1 MSERYELIRVW
12 RDGSQTLLYSTTE
25 KWEIDFLLESPQ
37 FVGTWITPTRKLL
50 RYGLGEIRL
59 RIIDTTPRV
68 TDVETVVEDST
79 FKVKFTLANHEVK
92 LVVVTSSK
100 IFIYDEPLEPPLFV
114 LYGFSDLSELIGKD
128 LAYEILQAYDSKLEE
143 LGIKGAV

>member
-25 KWEIDFLLESPQ
+25 KWEVDFLLESPQ

-50 RYGLGEIRL
+50 RYGLGEIHL
-59 RIIDTTPRV
+59 RIIDTTPRI
-68 TDVETVVEDST
+68 TDVETVVEDGM
-79 FKVKFTLANHEVK
+79 FKVKFTLVNHEVK

-100 IFIYDEPLEPPLFV
+100 IFIHDNPLEPPLFT
-114 LYGFSDLSELIGKD
+114 LHGFSDLSELVGKD